1 MKSAANGKVSYRQA
15 QRVKPCGQ
23 EGLAAC
29 RKIVAEHQYA
39 KVNEVMI
46 DAFSASALVAVADK
60 LNPENLAKLLAQP
73 VGRACVIS
81 LKLCGL

>member
-1 MKSAANGKVSYRQA
+1 MKVNGKEAFRRKS
-15 QRVKPCGQ
+15 RVKPCGP

-29 RKIVAEHQYA
+29 RKIVAERQYA

-46 DAFSASALVAVADK
+46 DLFSASALVAVADN
-60 LNPENLAKLLAQP
+60 LNAVNLEKLLAQP